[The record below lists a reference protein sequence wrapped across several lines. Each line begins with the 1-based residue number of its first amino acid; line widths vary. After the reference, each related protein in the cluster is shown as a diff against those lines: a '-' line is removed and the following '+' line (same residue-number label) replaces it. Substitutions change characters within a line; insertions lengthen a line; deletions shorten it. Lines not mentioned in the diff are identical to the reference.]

1 MPDPREIPAHD
12 RSSLAR
18 HALAAL
24 ALVIAFYAVVLGV
37 GLALILWPF
46 HAELEVAGQRTT
58 LIAFCVPLGLAF
70 LAAARPRH
78 EPFFPPGP
86 PVDATQQERLF
97 RLVHEV
103 AHSLGERLPDEV
115 YLTADANAGVT
126 HFGGVLGFGQKRVL
140 YLGLPFAHGLSV
152 DALRVVLAHEFGHFA
167 GAHSRLACWAFR
179 TRESLERT
187 VERLAAEGSLF
198 ALPFRIFG
206 RLYVR
211 VTDALSRRME
221 LAADAVAAR
230 LLGPRASCEALRAAA
245 ELVPAFQQYLHTEF
259 LPVLDAGRRPP
270 LLLGFATFLS
280 SAGVKAQLARYVA
293 QEMQRPMA
301 IEDDTHPPLGVRVRA
316 IEAGGFTE
324 PAGRAADARP
334 ASVLL
339 DDPPRLELALLEA
352 ATGDAQLRL
361 LGTIAWAAV
370 GRELLLPRF
379 RAVRDALPRERC
391 APVSLADLPQLFEPQ
406 NSAVPRILEALG
418 VESPPPGQGESAEEI
433 AATAL
438 GQAGFAAL
446 VDAGFAFETEPGE
459 PMTARRGAHGVEL
472 VTWLHEF
479 VAGRLDAEAYRAR
492 AVACGI
498 DRVGLMAPQPAE
510 PASRAVEPS
519 LV

>member
-12 RSSLAR
+12 RTSLAR
-18 HALAAL
+18 HALAAA

-37 GLALILWPF
+37 GLTLILWPF
-46 HAELEVAGQRTT
+46 CAEVEVDGQRTT

-86 PVDATQQERLF
+86 PVDASQHLRLF
-97 RLVHEV
+97 HLVREV
-103 AHSLGERLPDEV
+103 AQSLGERMPDAV

-126 HFGGVLGFGQKRVL
+126 HFGGVLGFGQRRVL
-140 YLGLPFAHGLSV
+140 YLGLPFAHGLTI

-179 TRESLERT
+179 TRESLQRT
-187 VERLAAEGSLF
+187 VDRLAAEGSLF

-206 RLYVR
+206 SLYVR

-245 ELVPAFQQYLHTEF
+245 ELVPAFQQYLHAEF

-270 LLLGFATFLS
+270 LLSGFATFLAS
-280 SAGVKAQLARYVA
+280 EGVKAQLARYLA
-293 QEMQRPMA
+293 QELQRPLT
-301 IEDDTHPPLGVRVRA
+301 IEDDTHPPLGVRMRA
-316 IEAGGFTE
+316 IEASGFAE
-324 PAGRAADARP
+324 PAGHAADARS

-339 DDPPRLELALLEA
+339 DEPTRLELALLEA
-352 ATGDAQLRL
+352 ATGNPQLRL
-361 LGTIAWAAV
+361 LGAIAWEAV

-379 RAVRDALPRERC
+379 RAVRDALPPERC
-391 APVSLADLPQLFEPQ
+391 GGVPFAELPRLFDAR
-406 NSAVPRILEALG
+406 NSAVPCILAALG
-418 VESPPPGQGESAEEI
+418 VETPPPGHGESAEEI
-433 AATAL
+433 AATVL
-438 GQAGFAAL
+438 GQAGFATL
-446 VDAGFAFETEPGE
+446 VDLGFAFETMPGE
-459 PMTARRGAHGVEL
+459 PMTARRGEHRVEL
-472 VTWLHEF
+472 VTWLHEL
-479 VAGRLDAEAYRAR
+479 VAGRLGAAEFRAR
-492 AVACGI
+492 CTANGI
-498 DRVGLMAPQPAE
+498 DRVELVAADRVESPAGE
-510 PASRAVEPS
+510 VAAS